1 MIGSTIDRLV
11 GLFSPAAAV
20 RRTQQRRTLE
30 RMYQGAEA
38 NRLTNNKK
46 PKNQSADSEL
56 LGPFGAD
63 SLRAWSRALVRDNAY
78 AWGVVDTIVSSVV
91 GSGIT
96 AQSQVETPEGTDI
109 EDVNELRDKVWSEW
123 CEVCDVNGRLSF
135 AEIQQL
141 AQREMVEAGEV
152 LIHFVNTPSEKYRGI
167 YRPVPL
173 AIELIEADRLANEKD
188 TYKVRSADSNRITR
202 GVELDDLGKP
212 LAYWIYPEHPN
223 GPYTQGRQEPV
234 RVDAKN
240 ILHLYRMDR
249 IGQSRGVSWFAPV
262 MSWLRDLGV
271 YVDNEIQA
279 SAVASC
285 FGVAIKTEGRAGTGL
300 MPSTDS
306 ESTDDNGN
314 GFEYLEPAMVVRLR
328 PGESVE
334 SINPGRPNSASEP
347 WINLM
352 LRGISVGTG
361 LSYEVVSRNY
371 SGTSYSSSRT
381 SMLEDRRRFRRWQK
395 YMVQHCCQPIWDRFC
410 EQAAT
415 AGVDGFPSMSEVLDD
430 RRAATAVE
438 WQTPAWEW
446 VDPQS
451 EQAASDAALTS
462 FQSTYQ
468 DELGQRGKNWRNVFY
483 QRAKEEKLKRS
494 LGLVTADMANV
505 ESAQAEAQQMAAT
518 GAAASGDTTAQ
529 QPAGE
534 MSDMSRMQWSRNRKA
549 IEDIL
554 AELIAGTASETKARV
569 FLQTLGLTEATA
581 SALITDAMDGTV
593 DTDLSQEPATEQ
605 NQESETIDRMVH
617 RKGGQWVTTED
628 GNRLFL
634 NEGALSTKPGG
645 KKIDAGTEAL
655 KTVSDT
661 KSDQPAKKKDT
672 KSDAK
677 PQAKAELKPQT
688 QPEAKTKA
696 KPADAANKSPAEQ
709 ASSKSSIESGKQ
721 VEYQIDRKTSRPTRE
736 EKAWAYEQKK
746 DLYKRKA
753 VASWSGEEYKSIRE
767 ETAKGTPSENTKKF
781 LEVIESA
788 PKFEG
793 EVYRGMKVT
802 KESAPKLQAMLNAGV
817 GATFKDDAPFS
828 TSRNPKIASD
838 FAEGGVMMKLKVK
851 SGARIEHVNGNYR
864 GEMEV
869 ISRPGTTYRIDRI
882 VKSPSINGK
891 PAKVLVEVSEV

>member
-1 MIGSTIDRLV
+1 MIGSTIDRIV

-46 PKNQSADSEL
+46 PKNQSADGEL

-63 SLRAWSRALVRDNAY
+63 ALRAWSRALVRDNAY

-91 GSGIT
+91 GCGIT

-109 EDVNELRDKVWSEW
+109 EDVNEIRDKVWSEW
-123 CEVCDVNGRLSF
+123 CEVCDVNGRLTF

-152 LIHFVNTPSEKYRGI
+152 LIHLVNTPSNKYRGI

-188 TYKVRSADSNRITR
+188 TYKVRSADGNRIIR

-223 GPYTQGRQEPV
+223 GPYTQGRQQPV
-234 RVDAKN
+234 RVDAKD

-285 FGVAIKTEGRAGTGL
+285 FAVAIKTEGRAGTGL
-300 MPSTDS
+300 MPSIDS

-314 GFEYLEPAMVVRLR
+314 SFEYLEPAMVVRLR

-381 SMLEDRRRFRRWQK
+381 SMLEDRRRFRRWQR

-468 DELGQRGKNWRNVFY
+468 DELGQRGKSWRNVFY

-505 ESAQAEAQQMAAT
+505 EAAQAEAQQMAAT
-518 GAAASGDTTAQ
+518 GAAASADTTAQ

-554 AELIAGTASETKARV
+554 AELIAGTASETKAKV

-581 SALITDAMDGTV
+581 SALIADAKDGTV
-593 DTDLSQEPATEQ
+593 DTDLSQVAESEVVQRSGKWVSTDDGSPLYIEDGVAKTGLKGKVIDAGNDGPKTDGAATEL
-605 NQESETIDRMVH
+605 TG
-617 RKGGQWVTTED
+617 KGKTED
-628 GNRLFL
+628 RRFPGRPKVGDVVNKVDTPVGKVSVVVSKSGDKVIDYGEKYGKVIDDSVQMQIKIGSTVVAETKVGTTAEAERHADKLL
-634 NEGALSTKPGG
+634 AKVTENANKVGKTAEVDSVTIGDKEVMMEVTHDGYGGYHGHLSTKDASGTEQYLDRNGFTPIEPDFGTNPSRGEFKSLEQAKRVLG
-645 KKIDAGTEAL
+645 KRAETLAKAVNSRDGELAAIDAERF
-655 KTVSDT
+655 S
-661 KSDQPAKKKDT
+661 
-672 KSDAK
+672 
-677 PQAKAELKPQT
+677 KAGDSEL
-688 QPEAKTKA
+688 
-696 KPADAANKSPAEQ
+696 DN
-709 ASSKSSIESGKQ
+709 ES
-721 VEYQIDRKTSRPTRE
+721 
-736 EKAWAYEQKK
+736 
-746 DLYKRKA
+746 
-753 VASWSGEEYKSIRE
+753 
-767 ETAKGTPSENTKKF
+767 
-781 LEVIESA
+781 
-788 PKFEG
+788 
-793 EVYRGMKVT
+793 
-802 KESAPKLQAMLNAGV
+802 
-817 GATFKDDAPFS
+817 
-828 TSRNPKIASD
+828 
-838 FAEGGVMMKLKVK
+838 
-851 SGARIEHVNGNYR
+851 
-864 GEMEV
+864 
-869 ISRPGTTYRIDRI
+869 
-882 VKSPSINGK
+882 
-891 PAKVLVEVSEV
+891 

>member
-11 GLFSPAAAV
+11 GMLSPASGI
-20 RRTQQRRTLE
+20 RRTMQRRTLE
-30 RMYQGAEA
+30 RMYAGAEA
-38 NRLTNNKK
+38 NRLTNNKQ
-46 PKNQSADSEL
+46 PKNQSADSEM

-63 SLRAWSRALVRDNAY
+63 KLRAWSRLLVRDNAY

-91 GSGIT
+91 GCGIG

-109 EDVNELRDKVWSEW
+109 EDVNEIRDRVWAEW

-152 LIHFVNTPSEKYRGI
+152 LIHLVNTPKKEYRGI

-188 TYKVRSADSNRITR
+188 TYKVRSKDGNRITR
-202 GVELDDLGKP
+202 GVELDELGKP

-223 GPYTQGRQEPV
+223 GPYTTGRQEPE
-234 RVDAKN
+234 RILAKD
-240 ILHLYRMDR
+240 ILHLFRVDR
-249 IGQSRGVSWFAPV
+249 IGQTRGVSWFAPV

-285 FGVAIKTEGRAGTGL
+285 FGVAITTTGRAGTGL

-306 ESTDDNGN
+306 ESEDANGN
-314 GFEYLEPAMVVRLR
+314 QFEYLEPAMVVRLQ

-381 SMLEDRRRFRRWQK
+381 SMLEDRRRFRRWQR
-395 YMVQHCCQPIWDRFC
+395 YMVQHCCQPIWDRFND
-410 EQAAT
+410 QAAT
-415 AGVDGFPSMSEVLDD
+415 LGVPGFPSMTDILAD
-430 RRAATAVE
+430 RRMTTAVE

-451 EQAASDAALTS
+451 EQSASDSALTS

-483 QRAKEEKLKRS
+483 QRAKEEKLKRT
-494 LGLVTADMANV
+494 LGLVSADMAQI

-518 GAAASGDTTAQ
+518 GAVASGDTTSQ

-534 MSDMSRMQWSRNRKA
+534 MSDMSRLQWGRNRKA

-593 DTDLSQEPATEQ
+593 DTNLDEVPATEA
-605 NQESETIDRMVH
+605 
-617 RKGGQWVTTED
+617 VTD
-628 GNRLFL
+628 G
-634 NEGALSTKPGG
+634 P
-645 KKIDAGTEAL
+645 
-655 KTVSDT
+655 
-661 KSDQPAKKKDT
+661 
-672 KSDAK
+672 
-677 PQAKAELKPQT
+677 
-688 QPEAKTKA
+688 
-696 KPADAANKSPAEQ
+696 
-709 ASSKSSIESGKQ
+709 
-721 VEYQIDRKTSRPTRE
+721 
-736 EKAWAYEQKK
+736 
-746 DLYKRKA
+746 
-753 VASWSGEEYKSIRE
+753 
-767 ETAKGTPSENTKKF
+767 
-781 LEVIESA
+781 
-788 PKFEG
+788 
-793 EVYRGMKVT
+793 
-802 KESAPKLQAMLNAGV
+802 
-817 GATFKDDAPFS
+817 
-828 TSRNPKIASD
+828 
-838 FAEGGVMMKLKVK
+838 
-851 SGARIEHVNGNYR
+851 
-864 GEMEV
+864 
-869 ISRPGTTYRIDRI
+869 
-882 VKSPSINGK
+882 
-891 PAKVLVEVSEV
+891 